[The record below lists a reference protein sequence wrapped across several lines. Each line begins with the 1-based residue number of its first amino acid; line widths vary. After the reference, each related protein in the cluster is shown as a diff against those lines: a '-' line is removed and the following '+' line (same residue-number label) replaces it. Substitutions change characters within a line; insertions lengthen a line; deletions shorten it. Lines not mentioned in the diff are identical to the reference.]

1 MYNLGNTYEL
11 KTNQLIEKFKVTFK
25 VAGETTEYINNLLK
39 DGKISIDEYNLLNN
53 RLKDET
59 IKLQEKQK
67 SIIIK

>member
-1 MYNLGNTYEL
+1 MFDLGNTYEL
-11 KTNQLIEKFKVTFK
+11 ETNQLIEKFKVTFK

-39 DGKISIDEYNLLNN
+39 DGKININEYNLLNN

-67 SIIIK
+67 SIVIK

>member
-39 DGKISIDEYNLLNN
+39 DGNISIDEYNLLNN

-67 SIIIK
+67 SIVIK